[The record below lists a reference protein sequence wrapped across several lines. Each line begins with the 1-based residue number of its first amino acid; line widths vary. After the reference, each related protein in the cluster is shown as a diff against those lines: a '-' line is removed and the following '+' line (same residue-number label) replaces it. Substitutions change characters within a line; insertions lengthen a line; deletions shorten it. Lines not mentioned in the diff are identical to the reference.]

1 MNERL
6 FGQLLWEYVTQLLLQ
21 KRAEPTQ
28 DLTMRA
34 GDLAT
39 TDVLLVVDQV
49 KVRVTDAA
57 AQRAQHDALVWSRR
71 ARS

>member
-1 MNERL
+1 MC
-6 FGQLLWEYVTQLLLQ
+6 
-21 KRAEPTQ
+21 
-28 DLTMRA
+28 A

-57 AQRAQHDALVWSRR
+57 AQRSQHDALVWSRR

>member
-1 MNERL
+1 ML
-6 FGQLLWEYVTQLLLQ
+6 VGKLLWEYGAQLNLEN
-21 KRAEPTQ
+21 RAEPTQ

-39 TDVLLVVDQV
+39 TDILLVVDQV

-57 AQRAQHDALVWSRR
+57 AQ
-71 ARS
+71 